1 MKCLRSDSREF
12 RGWVGSGQPIKELFM
27 FKRTIVAA
35 VLVAGV
41 AGVAMAGRVVA
52 EREGPATQAAGGK
65 VEYFVNKEG
74 LAAGGNDVVSY
85 FEGKAEKGVAE
96 FEVVHGGAK
105 FRFVSKAHLEAF
117 VAAPGKYAPQ
127 YGGWCAMGMAGGY
140 KAPTD
145 AAAFTVVEGKLYLN
159 YSAKVTEMWAKD
171 REALIVKADKN
182 WPEVSK
188 K

>member
-1 MKCLRSDSREF
+1 M
-12 RGWVGSGQPIKELFM
+12 V
-27 FKRTIVAA
+27 KRTIVAA
-35 VLVAGV
+35 MLAGV
-41 AGVAMAGRVVA
+41 VGAGLGAGAGVV
-52 EREGPATQAAGGK
+52 REGPATQAVGGK

-96 FEVVHGGAK
+96 FEAVHGGAK
-105 FRFVSKAHLEAF
+105 FRFVSKAHLAAF
-117 VAAPGKYAPQ
+117 VAAPAKYAPQ

-145 AAAFTVVEGKLYLN
+145 AAAFTVVDGKLYLN

-171 REALIVKADKN
+171 REALIAKADRN
-182 WPEVSK
+182 WVEVGK